1 LILIKADRM
10 NILVTGSNGQLGNEI
25 RVASEAYNL
34 FNYLFTDVAELDIC
48 NKQALEDFVR
58 QHDIHT
64 IVNCAAYTAVDK
76 AEDDVDLC
84 YRINRDAVRNIAQV
98 AVMHNLKVVH
108 VSTDYV
114 FDGTSCIPVT
124 ENMPTAALGV
134 YGKSKLEGENE
145 LLAICPTA
153 VVVRTSWLYS
163 SFGANFVKTM
173 IKLGSERDV
182 LNVIF
187 DQVGTPTYA
196 ADLAQAILQMLSAK
210 DFVPG
215 VYHYSNE
222 GVCSWYD
229 FTINIHRLAGVN
241 CRVNPIETKDYP
253 TRTPRP
259 HYSVLNKAKIKSVYG
274 IEIPYWQDSL
284 QICISKLK

>member
-1 LILIKADRM
+1 M
-10 NILVTGSNGQLGNEI
+10 NILVAGSNGQLGNEI
-25 RVASEAYNL
+25 RVASKL
-34 FNYLFTDVAELDIC
+34 FPVFNYFFTDVAELDIC
-48 NKQALEDFVR
+48 NKLALEVFVK
-58 QHDIHT
+58 QNGIHA

-76 AEDDVDLC
+76 AEDDIELC
-84 YRINRDAVRNIAQV
+84 YRINRDAVRNIAEV
-98 AVMHNLKVVH
+98 AALCNLKVIH

-114 FDGTSCIPVT
+114 FDGTSHVPLT
-124 ENMPTAALGV
+124 EEMPTAALGV

-145 LLAICPTA
+145 LLSICSTA

-173 IKLGSERDV
+173 IKLGAERDT

-196 ADLAQAILQMLSAK
+196 ADLAQAILQILQSEQ
-210 DFVPG
+210 FVSG
-215 VYHYSNE
+215 IYHYSNE

-229 FTINIHRLAGVN
+229 FTKKIHKLAGVS
-241 CRVNPIETKDYP
+241 CQVKPIETKDYP

-259 HYSVLNKAKIKSVYG
+259 HYSVLNKSKIKAVYG
-274 IEIPYWQDSL
+274 IEIPYWEDSL
-284 QICISKLK
+284 EKCIVLLNASK